1 MSKPIPSIDAW
12 LKEAKAHESAPL
24 CGMYLTHNGTVRQ
37 TAKAKVRYGAEDTN
51 TFTFRSCRIRLT
63 ELPPRGEGI
72 WAVKRI
78 RLHMEGDDADVE
90 NIYHRY
96 FMQFLSAGG

>member
-1 MSKPIPSIDAW
+1 MVKEEIWSIA
-12 LKEAKAHESAPL
+12 LPRVSAFFQKQEDV
-24 CGMYLTHNGTVRQ
+24 TE
-37 TAKAKVRYGAEDTN
+37 EDTN

>member
-1 MSKPIPSIDAW
+1 MVKEEIWSIA
-12 LKEAKAHESAPL
+12 LPRVSAFFRKQEDV
-24 CGMYLTHNGTVRQ
+24 TE
-37 TAKAKVRYGAEDTN
+37 EDTN

-78 RLHMEGDDADVE
+78 RLHMKGDDADVE